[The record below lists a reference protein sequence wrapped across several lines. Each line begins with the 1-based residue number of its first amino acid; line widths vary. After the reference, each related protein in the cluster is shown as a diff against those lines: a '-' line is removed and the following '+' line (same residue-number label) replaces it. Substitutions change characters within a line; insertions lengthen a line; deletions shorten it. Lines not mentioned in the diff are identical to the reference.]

1 MESDDAGGR
10 ESDDAG
16 GGRRSGGPR
25 PDGSQFEVYREVL
38 EDLSAGGHRGVG
50 VADVARAHRGMQAGH
65 EPGSALD
72 RLTCEHLRRRLG
84 GSSEAVG
91 A

>member
-1 MESDDAGGR
+1 MTGEGAGGMESDDAG
-10 ESDDAG
+10 AG
-16 GGRRSGGPR
+16 CRSGGSQS
-25 PDGSQFEVYREVL
+25 DGSQFEVYREVL
-38 EDLSAGGHRGVG
+38 EDLFAGGHRGVG